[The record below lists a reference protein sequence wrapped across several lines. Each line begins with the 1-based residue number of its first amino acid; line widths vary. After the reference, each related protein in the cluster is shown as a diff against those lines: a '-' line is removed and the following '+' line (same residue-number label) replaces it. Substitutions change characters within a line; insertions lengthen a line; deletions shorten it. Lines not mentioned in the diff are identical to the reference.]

1 VILLPRWCIIHLLK
15 KAFLVIG
22 CGTGGIYWEGAK
34 ETSYLVMHSTGTTI
48 KKCHVSCVTFK
59 SHTGHV
65 SAVLVYIYLVW
76 NQVHLPWTH
85 KLLYKILRYTNFSR
99 KCAQS
104 TLKQENIVW
113 FTTLPMSEYTDCD
126 ITLGIWVASTSVS
139 IYICFCHIWSVLKAT
154 TSSCLLVSHSQALS
168 HSNTYNFITS
178 ITNIVYFYS

>member
-104 TLKQENIVW
+104 TLKQENIVLCLVHY
-113 FTTLPMSEYTDCD
+113 FTNVRIHWLWHHSWHLSCQH
-126 ITLGIWVASTSVS
+126 
-139 IYICFCHIWSVLKAT
+139 ICFHLHLFLSYLICSQSHYFIM
-154 TSSCLLVSHSQALS
+154 SSC
-168 HSNTYNFITS
+168 
-178 ITNIVYFYS
+178 